1 MSFQE
6 AEVTRSLSNF
16 YRNNYVIRGEQVRR
30 VINTNDMIA
39 EKMQAIV
46 AQQKQAQREELL
58 RKRQEAIEAGEA
70 EGEIPF
76 TEGLFAEALELEP
89 EPEPQIDYVAQAKE
103 QAEQIIS
110 EANAEAG
117 MIHDKA
123 MKDADTLREMA
134 RQEGYESGYSSA
146 GQQAEQELMEGR
158 AELDHREQELQMQYE
173 QAMAK
178 LEPALLDTILSVF
191 DEVFRIQFSGKREML
206 LALVQNAM
214 RGIRETRQY
223 KIRVSEAEVA
233 FLREH
238 KEELQEKVGEDVQ
251 IEIVMDPAL
260 SESQCIID
268 ADSGVYDCSL
278 DVELDNLTRDLRSLC
293 SGPAGDR
300 I

>member
-1 MSFQE
+1 M
-6 AEVTRSLSNF
+6 
-16 YRNNYVIRGEQVRR
+16 IRGEQVKR

-46 AQQKQAQREELL
+46 EEQKQARREELM
-58 RKRQEAIEAGEA
+58 RKRQEAIEAGEL
-70 EGEIPF
+70 EGDTEF
-76 TEGLFAEALELEP
+76 TEGLFAEELELEP

-110 EANAEAG
+110 DANAQAV

-134 RQEGYESGYSSA
+134 RQEGYENGYASARQQVDEQLQA
-146 GQQAEQELMEGR
+146 GQQA
-158 AELDHREQELQMQYE
+158 LDRREQELQIQYE
-173 QAMAK
+173 TAMAE
-178 LEPALLDTILSVF
+178 LEPRLLDTMLTIFDQVF
-191 DEVFRIQFSGKREML
+191 QMQFCGKREML
-206 LALVQNAM
+206 LHLVQNAM

-238 KEELQEKVGEDVQ
+238 KDELQEKVGEDVQ
-251 IEIVMDPAL
+251 IEIVMDPQL
-260 SESQCIID
+260 SESQCMID

-278 DVELDNLTRDLRSLC
+278 NVELDNLTRDLRSLC
-293 SGPAGDR
+293 SGLNG
-300 I
+300 

>member
-1 MSFQE
+1 MSD
-6 AEVTRSLSNF
+6 F

-30 VINTNDMIA
+30 VINTNDIIA

-46 AQQKQAQREELL
+46 EQQKQAQREELM
-58 RKRQEAIEAGEA
+58 RKRQEAIDAGET
-70 EGEIPF
+70 EF
-76 TEGLFAEALELEP
+76 TEGLFAKELELEP

-110 EANAEAG
+110 EANAEAV

-123 MKDADTLREMA
+123 SKDADTLREMA
-134 RQEGYESGYSSA
+134 RQEGYQAGYASASQQANEELRAGREALA
-146 GQQAEQELMEGR
+146 GQ
-158 AELDHREQELQMQYE
+158 EQELQTQYE
-173 QAMAK
+173 AAMAE
-178 LEPALLDTILSVF
+178 LEPKLLDTILTVF
-191 DEVFRIQFSGKREML
+191 DEVFRMQFAGKRDML
-206 LALVQNAM
+206 LHLVKNAM

-223 KIRVSEAEVA
+223 KIRVSEAEVS

-251 IEIVMDPAL
+251 IEIVMDPEL

-278 DVELDNLTRDLRSLC
+278 DVELDNLIRDLRSL
-293 SGPAGDR
+293 GV
-300 I
+300 